1 MGPTDH
7 NYKTFM
13 EFCILFET
21 SIFQSPFILME
32 KTDQYIFFYFCGF
45 KKNFQV
51 KTFPVVSQLIWT
63 NKTQNFIC
71 INSHEQT
78 LLCWFKEPESG
89 VCLCCA
95 FNVCVCVCCECL
107 FLSSLIK

>member
-32 KTDQYIFFYFCGF
+32 KTDQYIFFYFCGLRRIF
-45 KKNFQV
+45 K
-51 KTFPVVSQLIWT
+51 SQNIPRSISV
-63 NKTQNFIC
+63 NMN
-71 INSHEQT
+71 
-78 LLCWFKEPESG
+78 
-89 VCLCCA
+89 
-95 FNVCVCVCCECL
+95 
-107 FLSSLIK
+107 